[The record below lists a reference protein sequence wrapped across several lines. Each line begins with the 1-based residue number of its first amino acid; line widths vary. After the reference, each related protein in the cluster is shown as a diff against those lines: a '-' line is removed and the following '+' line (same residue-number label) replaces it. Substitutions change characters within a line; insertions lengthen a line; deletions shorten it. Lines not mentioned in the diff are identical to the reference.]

1 VSGAR
6 GPPAG
11 KDGVEF
17 TYYEDRAETMKA
29 LLCTS
34 FGPLEKLAI
43 QEIPKPR
50 PGPGQVLLDV
60 KASSLNFPDA
70 LMVQGLYQVKPPLP
84 FSPGTEMAG
93 VVVETGS
100 DVRGFKPGDRV
111 IAIAGWGGFAEEC
124 AVDAGRLIPLP
135 DGMDFDM
142 GAAFLF
148 TYETSLHGLR
158 DRGRLKAGETL
169 LVLGAAGGVGLAA
182 VEIGKILGARV
193 IAAASSADK
202 LALCKQLGA
211 DETIDYVSGNL
222 RDRINELTGRKGVD
236 IVFDPVGGPY
246 TETALRATAWG
257 GRLLVVGFA
266 AGDIPKIPIN
276 LALLK
281 ERSIVGVYWGE
292 SVKHDPE
299 GHLRNVKQL
308 VEWLAAGKVKP
319 VISERVPLSE
329 AVDAM
334 KRMINRQVKG
344 KVVILPEA

>member
-1 VSGAR
+1 
-6 GPPAG
+6 
-11 KDGVEF
+11 
-17 TYYEDRAETMKA
+17 MKA

-34 FGPLEKLAI
+34 FGPLEKLTI

-70 LMVQGLYQVKPPLP
+70 LMAQGLYQVKPPLP

-124 AVDAGRLIPLP
+124 AVDAVRLIPLP
-135 DGMDFDM
+135 EGMDFDM

-182 VEIGKILGARV
+182 VEIGKVLGARV

-211 DETIDYVSGNL
+211 DETIDYVSENL
-222 RDRINELTGRKGVD
+222 RDRINDLTDRRGVD

-246 TETALRATAWG
+246 TETALRAMAWG

-329 AVDAM
+329 AVAAM